1 MRTTTMDRC
10 DKAKL
15 RYSHLNSLF
24 LGSGRRYCLFSLVVV
39 KGTLEGNRNQS
50 YQTAKNMFS
59 VQAGNQFAEI
69 TLGSKENELEATKE
83 LLRVLF
89 PFNHNLRSYLLY

>member
-24 LGSGRRYCLFSLVVV
+24 LGSGRRYCSFSLVVV
-39 KGTLEGNRNQS
+39 EGNRNQS

-83 LLRVLF
+83 LLRVLEI
-89 PFNHNLRSYLLY
+89 PVQS